1 MTNKEYIKS
10 MKNELVTPCC
20 NAGYEPDTVSACCEA
35 QISECGICYRCK
47 EHTEPEGYICDE
59 CEDWCDD
66 IDLVEKVY
74 NCGFCGNELEGDIRY
89 CSKECSRADNNERV

>member
-1 MTNKEYIKS
+1 MTNKEYIIS
-10 MKNELVTPCC
+10 MKNQLVTPCC

-59 CEDWCDD
+59 CEEWCDD